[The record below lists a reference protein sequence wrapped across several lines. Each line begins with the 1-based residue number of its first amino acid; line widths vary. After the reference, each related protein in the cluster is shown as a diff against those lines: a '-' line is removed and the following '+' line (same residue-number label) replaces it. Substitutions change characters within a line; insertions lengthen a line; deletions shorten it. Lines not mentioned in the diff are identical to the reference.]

1 MAIINAYAPTM
12 MKAKSQPELTEA
24 FYQDLEK
31 AYKREKRGAMF
42 TLMLGDFNAK
52 VGAGEEH
59 DARRMGKCGKGR
71 RNDNCGEALLS
82 FIRENRRIDYAL
94 PTHVC

>member
-1 MAIINAYAPTM
+1 M
-12 MKAKSQPELTEA
+12 MKAKNRPELTEA

-31 AYKREKRGAMF
+31 AYKKEKRGAMF

-59 DARRMGKCGKGR
+59 DARCMGKYGKGR
-71 RNDNCGEALLS
+71 RNDNGEALLDQ
-82 FIRENRRIDYAL
+82 RLTPY
-94 PTHVC
+94 

>member
-1 MAIINAYAPTM
+1 MATINAYAPTTT
-12 MKAKSQPELTEA
+12 KAKSQPELTEA

-42 TLMLGDFNAK
+42 TLTLGDFDAK

-59 DARRMGKCGKGR
+59 DARRVGKRAKGR
-71 RNDNCGEALLS
+71 RSDNGEALLDQ
-82 FIRENRRIDYAL
+82 RLAPY
-94 PTHVC
+94 